1 LNKKEA
7 DTLQIPLRMIVNAS
21 RSTSGRS
28 MSRTLPFKR
37 SSHSMRV
44 QLTKAQ
50 LLPIPRAVANELALQ
65 AHLALEALRAGATD
79 IAPAQQV
86 TEVML
91 LAKFLADAGHGEFS
105 NDALANADRVV
116 AEVFDAGRETG
127 TWTLPPDECDGFAA
141 IVSLYDHQLQR
152 ATLGTLTVAS
162 ERLER
167 FKAGEPYQQAQKRRA

>member
-1 LNKKEA
+1 
-7 DTLQIPLRMIVNAS
+7 
-21 RSTSGRS
+21 

-37 SSHSMRV
+37 SSQSMRV

-65 AHLALEALRAGATD
+65 AHLAVEALRAGATD

-91 LAKFLADAGHGEFS
+91 LTKFLADAGHGEFS
-105 NDALANADRVV
+105 NDALASADR
-116 AEVFDAGRETG
+116 AIAAVFDAGRDSG
-127 TWTLPPDECDGFAA
+127 VWALPSEECDSFSA

-152 ATLGTLTVAS
+152 ATLGALTVAS

-167 FKAGEPYQQAQKRRA
+167 FKAGEPYQQAQKRQA